1 MSPMRHPA
9 APEPMPTDF
18 DTVRTEGPSG
28 RDLVAAATE
37 RLQAAGSPTPRLDSE
52 LLVAHA
58 FGRDRTWLLAH
69 PETTLD
75 DGSAAALAGWLE
87 RRAGGE
93 PVAYIRG
100 FKEWL
105 SQRVITDA
113 RALIPRP
120 ETELLAEAAI
130 EEIAGR
136 LVRDAQPIAAWEV
149 ATGSGAV
156 ALALAMRFRTSL
168 ALGRLRLGA
177 TDISAEALELAAENL
192 SAHGVPG
199 LVSLGCGDLL
209 DPPVLPAPQQ
219 PDVVVANLPYLT
231 SAEVAA
237 GSGSLLFEPRG
248 ALDGGA
254 DGLGLV
260 RRLVTLLPDRL
271 APGGVALLEIGQ
283 GQLPAV
289 REMVGELPIG
299 ARLTAMSDLAGIE
312 RVVRIARE

>member
-1 MSPMRHPA
+1 MRHPA
-9 APEPMPTDF
+9 APEPMPTHF

-69 PETTLD
+69 PDATLD

-149 ATGSGAV
+149 GTGSGAV
-156 ALALAMRFRTSL
+156 TLALALRFRTSL
-168 ALGRLRLGA
+168 TLGRIRMA
-177 TDISAEALELAAENL
+177 ASDVSAEALELASENL
-192 SAHGVPG
+192 AAAGVDG
-199 LVSLGCGDLL
+199 LVALGCGDLL
-209 DPPVLPAPQQ
+209 DPPVLPAPLQ
-219 PDVVVANLPYLT
+219 PDVVIANLPYLT
-231 SAEVAA
+231 SEEAA
-237 GSGSLLFEPRG
+237 SGEGSLRFEPRD
-248 ALDGGA
+248 ALDGGP
-254 DGLGLV
+254 DGLTVL
-260 RRLVTLLPDRL
+260 RRLLEQLPDRL
-271 APGGVALLEIGQ
+271 APNGVALLEIGA
-283 GQLPAV
+283 GQADAV
-289 REMVGELPIG
+289 RELVAALPMAADVGTL
-299 ARLTAMSDLAGIE
+299 ADLSGIE
-312 RVVRIARE
+312 RVMRIDRA